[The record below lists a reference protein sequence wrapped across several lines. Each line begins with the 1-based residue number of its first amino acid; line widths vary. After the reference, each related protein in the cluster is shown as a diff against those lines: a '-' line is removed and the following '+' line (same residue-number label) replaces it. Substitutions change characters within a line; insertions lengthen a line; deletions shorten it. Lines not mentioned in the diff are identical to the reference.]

1 VVKLLG
7 VRRLTAGFF
16 DVSAGVGT
24 QAVTTPETRS
34 CLGRGGGGS
43 WVVFIFF
50 VRNRGRGIKCGWM
63 IG

>member
-1 VVKLLG
+1 MVKLLG

-43 WVVFIFF
+43 WVVFVFLC
-50 VRNRGRGIKCGWM
+50 VTGDAEIKCGWM